1 MLCLKSAKMASLSV
15 VILAMCIAP
24 GAQVSAQQLTVSNSG
39 NTINATIS
47 ASLTGTIG
55 HSCCLSLSL
64 DYPFPTGGAC
74 TDACGNAPLHGSWS
88 CNAVGQHTVTGCW
101 LGSETNYQYTC
112 TTQSITI
119 GPLDHAQP
127 SPGCPLF
134 DLTAGT
140 KVLTHLYN
148 PNDTYPNGQVQ
159 DAQMPLTIR
168 ARRADPGTTI
178 YLQVTDPPDSSQYG
192 GPHTPDDNVDVS
204 GTVGT
209 IAGSKQVTMTLPP
222 SGQSTTLTLQATDY
236 AAGDNYR
243 VKGSIDPQLLT
254 NPSFQCSDCP
264 DTGVITAWKRVYL
277 ETDKMFRKGTFVTQD
292 ALAGDTQV
300 HVADLTNF
308 VAPKGKTPG
317 SSVVLVHA
325 PTLGKGPVYY
335 EPSGSEPPLTVAKI
349 DKKKLLLTIS
359 RPLARTYHATDDPTK
374 PWRADGVGVVSGI
387 PSVDFFT
394 PNTSLTT
401 ALYASSFIEIV
412 PSSTSDPGYVP
423 YSANLTNPQATDL
436 IEAGWRWCRAYG
448 QPNRLCVI
456 GGAKSG
462 TNPGVRVKGEPVSW
476 TWVSQIESLVASSNA
491 PTLNA
496 ESTAHEFTHAWDVN
510 QGFNM
515 NGHCA
520 EEAYYQNHNLF
531 CLMHADW
538 SDMSG
543 NVLPQFFD
551 GVVGF
556 HYDVGLLFTPSEY
569 LEVRQHQEPLP

>member
-1 MLCLKSAKMASLSV
+1 MKLATIMSRAA
-15 VILAMCIAP
+15 VILAMCIGFTP
-24 GAQVSAQQLTVSNSG
+24 LLSAQQLTVTNSG
-39 NTINATIS
+39 NMINATIS

-64 DYPFPTGGAC
+64 DYPFPSGGAC
-74 TDACGNAPLHGSWS
+74 TDSCGNAPLHDSWS

-101 LGSETNYQYTC
+101 LGSETNYQYQC
-112 TTQSITI
+112 TSQSITI
-119 GPLDHAQP
+119 SQADRAQP

-134 DLTAGT
+134 DLVAGN

-148 PNDTYPNGQVQ
+148 PNDTYPNSQVQ

-178 YLQVTDPPDSSQYG
+178 YLQVSDPPDSSPYG

-222 SGQSTTLTLQATDY
+222 SGQSVALTLQTTDY

-254 NPSFQCSDCP
+254 NPSFQCTDCP

-277 ETDKMFRKGTFVTQD
+277 ETDKMFRKGAMLTQD
-292 ALAGDTQV
+292 ALPGDTQV

-308 VAPKGKTPG
+308 FAPKGKTPG

-325 PTLGKGPVYY
+325 PTSQPGGPVYY
-335 EPSGSEPPLTVAKI
+335 EPSGSDTPLTVAKI
-349 DKKKLLLTIS
+349 DKKKLLLTLS
-359 RPLARTYHATDDPTK
+359 RPIARTYRATDDPTK
-374 PWRADGVGVVSGI
+374 AWRADGVGVVTGV
-387 PSVDFFT
+387 PSTDFFT

-401 ALYASSFIEIV
+401 ALYASSFVELV
-412 PSSTSDPGYVP
+412 PSSPSDPGYVP
-423 YSANLTNPQATDL
+423 YTANFNNPQATDL
-436 IEAGWRWCRAYG
+436 IEAGLRWCRAYG

-462 TNPGVRVKGEPVSW
+462 TNPGVRIKGEPVSW
-476 TWVSQIESLVASSNA
+476 TWVSQIESDVAASNA
-491 PTLNA
+491 LTLNA

-510 QGFNM
+510 QGFHM
-515 NGHCA
+515 DGHCG
-520 EEAYYQNHNLF
+520 EEPYYQNHSLF
-531 CLMHADW
+531 CLMHALW
-538 SDMSG
+538 SDTSG

-551 GVVGF
+551 GLVGF
-556 HYDVGLLFTPSEY
+556 HYDVGLSFTHSEY